1 MLLVDGAEALSGLA
15 WWAGPGQDFMEGL
28 GEAGGRPNFPE
39 AARALCANMLLLA
52 VAHTGLGAV
61 FKDAGRYVAAMWA
74 FHLDETEGLTL
85 ARLKEVCGRS
95 ALLSPGRARALLQF
109 LQHLGYAERLAG
121 PPRAA
126 AWRLTDAFRR
136 DWALQLRASLEAGR
150 ILEPQMGLILEAKD
164 EAALWTY
171 GRLHAEGLFQAAT
184 DEPLPAPLA
193 AFMHAHAGN
202 QILWTLLA
210 SGEADAFP
218 PALAGPVSV
227 SALARRFKVSRIHVH
242 RIFERTARE
251 DVASLGPDG
260 HVRFN
265 EAAREILR
273 WIYAAQLAQILAAA
287 GRAAQVHGLKARV
300 KNVQL

>member
-1 MLLVDGAEALSGLA
+1 MMLADSAPAGLA
-15 WWAGPGQDFMEGL
+15 WWAGPGQDFMAGL
-28 GEAGGRPNFPE
+28 GEVAERPAFPD
-39 AARALCANMLLLA
+39 AARLLCANMLALA
-52 VAHTGLGAV
+52 VTNSGLRAV

-109 LQHLGYAERLAG
+109 LQHLGYAERLPG

-150 ILEPQMGLILEAKD
+150 VLEPEMGLILDAKD

-184 DEPLPAPLA
+184 DAPLPPPLA

-210 SGEADAFP
+210 SGEGGAFP
-218 PALAGPVSV
+218 PALAGPISV
-227 SALARRFKVSRIHVH
+227 SALARRFSVSRIHVH

-251 DVASLGPDG
+251 DVAHLQRDG
-260 HVRFN
+260 QVRFN
-265 EAAREILR
+265 DAAREVLR
-273 WIYAAQLAQILAAA
+273 WIYAVQLAQILTAA
-287 GRAAQVHGLKARV
+287 GRATRIHGLKGGV